1 MPMGIP
7 GRDGD
12 VSGGGVEYQ
21 GQPEYSLSAP
31 EKE

>member
-1 MPMGIP
+1 MDIP

-12 VSGGGVEYQ
+12 VSEGGMGHQ

-31 EKE
+31 KKE